1 MVAILAETP
10 AFFLGRP
17 TAEICRVVE
26 FEPHKPC
33 KQSCIEICP
42 ELWIVPGED
51 IVPVMVFRELGAN
64 QIGNLTWMPTKR
76 QHRNGQ
82 PAYAGRLKKE
92 VIWVLEDVSDAWWK
106 MNKWGLISMSW
117 QFALSRGSGAK
128 ELVKSR

>member
-1 MVAILAETP
+1 LLIASQGIVATLAETP

-82 PAYAGRLKKE
+82 PAYAGLAGVRRPCSLDICRG
-92 VIWVLEDVSDAWWK
+92 VT
-106 MNKWGLISMSW
+106 
-117 QFALSRGSGAK
+117 ALQLDNMA
-128 ELVKSR
+128 LQAAAV